1 MSCSLLITGGA
12 RSGKSSFAE
21 KRTLSYGTP
30 VLYIATAQA
39 FDEEMENRIQLHQ
52 QRRGD
57 EWRTISEPLAIAN
70 ILTSLDRQGACLVD
84 CLTLWLSNLIFAEE
98 DISKA
103 TSLLIE
109 AIAARRDPVILV
121 TNEIGGGIVPE
132 NALAR
137 RFRDEAGR
145 LNQIVAEAVDEV
157 YTCISGIPLKLK
169 P

>member
-1 MSCSLLITGGA
+1 MSFSLLITGGA

-21 KRTLSYGTP
+21 KRTLSYGKP
-30 VLYIATAQA
+30 VIYIATALA
-39 FDEEMENRIQLHQ
+39 SDEEMEKRINLHQ
-52 QRRGD
+52 RRRGN

-70 ILTSLDRQGACLVD
+70 ILSGSDGQGACLVD

-103 TSLLIE
+103 TSSLIN

-121 TNEIGGGIVPE
+121 TNEVGGGIVPE

-137 RFRDEAGR
+137 RFRDEAGL
-145 LNQIVAEAVDEV
+145 LNQIVAGAVDEV
-157 YTCISGIPLKLK
+157 YTCISGIPIKIK

>member
-1 MSCSLLITGGA
+1 MSSSLLITGGA

-103 TSLLIE
+103 TSSLIE

-121 TNEIGGGIVPE
+121 TNEVGGGIVPE

>member
-1 MSCSLLITGGA
+1 MSSSLLITGGA

-30 VLYIATAQA
+30 VIYIATAQA

-98 DISKA
+98 DIPKA
-103 TSLLIE
+103 TSSLVE
-109 AIAARRDPVILV
+109 AIVARRDPVILV
-121 TNEIGGGIVPE
+121 TNEVGGGIVPE

-137 RFRDEAGR
+137 QFRDEAGR